1 MHFLRLIRPINI
13 LIIALTML
21 GVRTYLYWFS
31 EARPDSELNFWL
43 LVVSTMLIAAAG
55 NIINDYFDTKAD
67 KVNRPD
73 TVIVGKY
80 INRRWA
86 ILSHWSFNFIAFSV
100 GLYLG
105 WYFQSFLFITIHV
118 IAMTVLWWYSVS
130 LKKKPMIGNLV
141 VSLLTLLVIFLT
153 YRFLLL
159 EGYPNHQSLEV
170 NDTVFGI
177 SPYWIVWIFMGMAF
191 IHNFAREIIKD
202 AEDITG
208 DMIIGAKT
216 IPMIL
221 GKKLTLRII
230 GLVLLIFPVLYFI
243 GIFLFPSFDWIRS
256 LPITLAAITNFIAF
270 VVAFAGKEDV
280 AIVFVK
286 NLLKI
291 SMFFGI
297 IYLFLPQ

>member
-1 MHFLRLIRPINI
+1 
-13 LIIALTML
+13 
-21 GVRTYLYWFS
+21 
-31 EARPDSELNFWL
+31 
-43 LVVSTMLIAAAG
+43 
-55 NIINDYFDTKAD
+55 
-67 KVNRPD
+67 
-73 TVIVGKY
+73 
-80 INRRWA
+80 
-86 ILSHWSFNFIAFSV
+86 
-100 GLYLG
+100 
-105 WYFQSFLFITIHV
+105 
-118 IAMTVLWWYSVS
+118 MTVLWWYSVS
-130 LKKKPMIGNLV
+130 LKKKPIIGNLV

-243 GIFLFPSFDWIRS
+243 GVFMFPSFDWIRS
-256 LPITLAAITNFIAF
+256 LPITLAAITNFVAF
-270 VVAFAGKEDV
+270 VVAFTGKQDV
-280 AIVFVK
+280 AIVLVK